1 MIVYNDPNMGAQDII
16 YDWRFYFQLI
26 TLIIAVIGVILG
38 VYNTWL
44 KDRIAIQVKINYDTI
59 SSIETDTRP
68 DILLIAENHSLNRT
82 VFLASFGF
90 HVEGISEVI
99 TFRHIH
105 HGLPRELKA
114 RTNHTIPIPDY
125 LLCDAILENRVLLG
139 NRVLT
144 DAQIIGFYRDQLNN
158 KFKSKP
164 FLFKMVRPRP
174 KGGPQIIKA

>member
-1 MIVYNDPNMGAQDII
+1 MIVYNDPNMEAQDII

-26 TLIIAVIGVILG
+26 TLIIAVLGFGLG
-38 VYNTWL
+38 VYNTWF
-44 KDRIAIQVKINYDTI
+44 KDRINIKIKIKYGTP
-59 SSIETDTRP
+59 SSIQTDDRP

-82 VFLASFGF
+82 VVLASFGF

-139 NRVLT
+139 NRVST
-144 DAQIIGFYRDQLNN
+144 DAQITGFYRDQLSNEL
-158 KFKSKP
+158 KSKP
-164 FLFKMVRPRP
+164 FLFPMVRPRP
-174 KGGPQIIKA
+174 KSGPQIIKA